1 MKPRNMRKNNEKTC
15 LVSLTFPAAFIN
27 LSERH
32 FFQKMILHILSRMP
46 IFIFFALINFR
57 EWSYFEKFAHINF
70 REFGKFATKDNERE
84 SFCAR
89 KFLRAKVSVLKVKE
103 INHYILNGFT
113 YRKSFPGV
121 SAKDLT
127 HHCLPT
133 LQEDKPD
140 SCIINVGSN
149 DVGRMQPDNIAKHI
163 LKTVKICHQY
173 EVNDVYV

>member
-1 MKPRNMRKNNEKTC
+1 MEYFGGNIYGNSILCYSCQIRRNTPNVAKGDYLC
-15 LVSLTFPAAFIN
+15 SGI
-27 LSERH
+27 
-32 FFQKMILHILSRMP
+32 KM
-46 IFIFFALINFR
+46 
-57 EWSYFEKFAHINF
+57 
-70 REFGKFATKDNERE
+70 
-84 SFCAR
+84 
-89 KFLRAKVSVLKVKE
+89 KE

-149 DVGRMQPDNIAKHI
+149 DVGRMQPDDTPKHI
-163 LKTVKICHQY
+163 LKTV
-173 EVNDVYV
+173 